1 MITEQEVI
9 TICKANY
16 DANLITAGALLVG
29 MRKVKE
35 IIGSDLYKKVEQI
48 GYEEL
53 LEKCKTLAAWSV
65 HALMVDR
72 IATEMTNK
80 GVYQLYT
87 VGANGV
93 QLTELTQI
101 KAAINEITTACANE
115 IKDFIQERIVA
126 KDPLYVNYVS
136 EIRTTSKPSLVSNLK
151 RITQI

>member
-16 DANLITAGALLVG
+16 DANLITQGALLVG
-29 MRKVKE
+29 MRKVRE
-35 IIGSDLYKKVEQI
+35 IIWSVLYKKVEQI

-126 KDPLYVNYVS
+126 KDPLYIDFVTELKTS
-136 EIRTTSKPSLVSNLK
+136 SKPSMVSNLK
-151 RITQI
+151 RVTQL

>member
-1 MITEQEVI
+1 MIIEQEVI

-16 DANLITAGALLVG
+16 DANLITQGALLVG
-29 MRKVKE
+29 MRKVRE

-87 VGANGV
+87 VGSNGV

-101 KAAINEITTACANE
+101 KASINEITTACANE
-115 IKDFIQERIVA
+115 IRDFIQERVAA

-151 RITQI
+151 RVTQI

>member
-1 MITEQEVI
+1 MITEEEVV

-16 DANLITAGALLVG
+16 DANLITGGALLVG
-29 MRKVKE
+29 MRTVRDV
-35 IIGSDLYKKVEQI
+35 IGSSLYRKVEQI
-48 GYEEL
+48 GYKLL
-53 LEKCKTLAAWSV
+53 LEKCKVLAAWSV

-115 IKDFIQERIVA
+115 INDFIQERLAA
-126 KDPLYVNYVS
+126 KDPLYVDFAS
-136 EIRTTSKPSLVSNLK
+136 EIRTSSKPQFVSNIK

>member
-1 MITEQEVI
+1 MIIEQEVI

-16 DANLITAGALLVG
+16 DANLMTQGALLVG

-53 LEKCKTLAAWSV
+53 LEKCKVLAAWSV

-87 VGANGV
+87 VGSNGV

-101 KAAINEITTACANE
+101 KASINEITTACANE
-115 IKDFIQERIVA
+115 IRDFIQERVAA

-136 EIRTTSKPSLVSNLK
+136 EIRTTSKPSLVSNIK
-151 RITQI
+151 RVTQI

>member
-1 MITEQEVI
+1 MIIEQEVI

-16 DANLITAGALLVG
+16 DANLITQGALLVG

-35 IIGSDLYKKVEQI
+35 IIGSDLNKKVEQI

-87 VGANGV
+87 VGSNGV

-115 IKDFIQERIVA
+115 IRDFIQERVAA

-151 RITQI
+151 RVTQI

>member
-1 MITEQEVI
+1 MIIEQEVI

-16 DANLITAGALLVG
+16 DANLITQGALLVG
-29 MRKVKE
+29 MRKVRE

-101 KAAINEITTACANE
+101 KASINEITTACANE
-115 IKDFIQERIVA
+115 IRDFIQERVAA

-151 RITQI
+151 RVTQI

>member
-1 MITEQEVI
+1 MIIEQEVI

-16 DANLITAGALLVG
+16 DANLITQGALLVG
-29 MRKVKE
+29 MRKVRD
-35 IIGSDLYKKVEQI
+35 IIGSALYKKVEQI

-87 VGANGV
+87 VGSNGV

-115 IKDFIQERIVA
+115 IRDFIQERVAA

-136 EIRTTSKPSLVSNLK
+136 EIRTTSKPSLVSNIK
-151 RITQI
+151 RVTQI

>member
-16 DANLITAGALLVG
+16 DANLITQGALLVG
-29 MRKVKE
+29 MRKVRE
-35 IIGSDLYKKVEQI
+35 IIGSALYKKVEQI
-48 GYEEL
+48 GYGEL
-53 LEKCKTLAAWSV
+53 LEKCKALAAWSV

-115 IKDFIQERIVA
+115 IRDFIQERVAA

-136 EIRTTSKPSLVSNLK
+136 EIRTTSKPSLVSNNK
-151 RITQI
+151 RITQG

>member
-1 MITEQEVI
+1 MGVCLHSYPIAQVR
-9 TICKANY
+9 
-16 DANLITAGALLVG
+16 LVLS
-29 MRKVKE
+29 
-35 IIGSDLYKKVEQI
+35 GSDLYKKVEQI

-53 LEKCKTLAAWSV
+53 LEKCKVLAAWSV

-87 VGANGV
+87 VGSNGV

-115 IKDFIQERIVA
+115 IRDFIQERVAA

-151 RITQI
+151 RVTQI

>member
-1 MITEQEVI
+1 MIIEQEVI

-87 VGANGV
+87 VGSNGV

-115 IKDFIQERIVA
+115 IRDFIQERVAA

-151 RITQI
+151 RVTQI

>member
-1 MITEQEVI
+1 MIIEQEVI

-16 DANLITAGALLVG
+16 DANLITQGALLVG
-29 MRKVKE
+29 MRKVRD
-35 IIGSDLYKKVEQI
+35 IIGSALYKKVEQI

-53 LEKCKTLAAWSV
+53 LEKCKVLAAWSV

-87 VGANGV
+87 VGSNGV

-115 IKDFIQERIVA
+115 IKDFIQERVAA

-136 EIRTTSKPSLVSNLK
+136 EIRTTSKPSLVSNTK
-151 RITQI
+151 RVTQI

>member
-1 MITEQEVI
+1 MITEQEVV

-16 DANLITAGALLVG
+16 DANLITGGALLVG
-29 MRKVKE
+29 MRTVKDV
-35 IIGSDLYKKVEQI
+35 IGSALYKKVEQI

-115 IKDFIQERIVA
+115 IRDFIQERVAA

-136 EIRTTSKPSLVSNLK
+136 EIRTTSKPSLVSNTK
-151 RITQI
+151 RVTQI

>member
-1 MITEQEVI
+1 MIIEQEVI

-29 MRKVKE
+29 MRTVKDV
-35 IIGSDLYKKVEQI
+35 IGSALYKKVEQI

-53 LEKCKTLAAWSV
+53 LVKCKQLAAWSV

-87 VGANGV
+87 VGSNGV

-126 KDPLYVNYVS
+126 KDPLYIDFVTELKTS
-136 EIRTTSKPSLVSNLK
+136 SKPSMVSNLK
-151 RITQI
+151 RVTQL

>member
-1 MITEQEVI
+1 MIIEQEVI

-16 DANLITAGALLVG
+16 DANLITQGALLVG

-53 LEKCKTLAAWSV
+53 LEKCKVLAAWSV

-87 VGANGV
+87 VGSNGV

-115 IKDFIQERIVA
+115 IKDFIQ
-126 KDPLYVNYVS
+126 
-136 EIRTTSKPSLVSNLK
+136 
-151 RITQI
+151 

>member
-16 DANLITAGALLVG
+16 DANLITQGALLVG
-29 MRKVKE
+29 MRKVRD
-35 IIGSDLYKKVEQI
+35 IIGSALYKKVEQI

-53 LEKCKTLAAWSV
+53 LEKCKTLAVWSV

-115 IKDFIQERIVA
+115 IRDFIQERVA
-126 KDPLYVNYVS
+126 AHDPLYVNYVT
-136 EIRTTSKPSLVSNLK
+136 ELKTTSKPSLVSNIK
-151 RITQI
+151 RVTQI

>member
-16 DANLITAGALLVG
+16 DANLITQGALLVG
-29 MRKVKE
+29 MRKVRE

-87 VGANGV
+87 VGSNGV

-101 KAAINEITTACANE
+101 KASINEITTACANE
-115 IKDFIQERIVA
+115 IRDFIQERVAA

-151 RITQI
+151 RVTQI

>member
-1 MITEQEVI
+1 
-9 TICKANY
+9 
-16 DANLITAGALLVG
+16 
-29 MRKVKE
+29 
-35 IIGSDLYKKVEQI
+35 
-48 GYEEL
+48 
-53 LEKCKTLAAWSV
+53 
-65 HALMVDR
+65 MVDR

-87 VGANGV
+87 VGSNGV

-101 KAAINEITTACANE
+101 KASINEITTACANE
-115 IKDFIQERIVA
+115 IRDFIQERVAA

>member
-1 MITEQEVI
+1 MIIEQEVI

-16 DANLITAGALLVG
+16 DANLITQGALLVG
-29 MRKVKE
+29 MRKVRE

-87 VGANGV
+87 VGSNGV

-115 IKDFIQERIVA
+115 IRDFIQERVAA

-151 RITQI
+151 RVTQI

>member
-16 DANLITAGALLVG
+16 DANLITQGALLVG
-29 MRKVKE
+29 MRKVRE
-35 IIGSDLYKKVEQI
+35 IIGAELYKRVEEE

-53 LEKCKTLAAWSV
+53 LVKCKPLAAWSV

-87 VGANGV
+87 VGSNGV

-115 IKDFIQERIVA
+115 IKDFIQERVAA

-136 EIRTTSKPSLVSNLK
+136 EIRTTSKPSLVSNTK
-151 RITQI
+151 RVTQI

>member
-16 DANLITAGALLVG
+16 DANLITQGALLVG
-29 MRKVKE
+29 MRKVRE
-35 IIGSDLYKKVEQI
+35 IIGSALYKKVEQI

-53 LEKCKTLAAWSV
+53 LEKCKTMAAWSG
-65 HALMVDR
+65 HAPMVDR

-87 VGANGV
+87 VGSNGV

-115 IKDFIQERIVA
+115 IKDFIQERVAA

-136 EIRTTSKPSLVSNLK
+136 EIRTTSKPSLVSNIK
-151 RITQI
+151 RVTQI

>member
-1 MITEQEVI
+1 MIIEQEVI

-16 DANLITAGALLVG
+16 DANLITQGALLVG

-87 VGANGV
+87 VGSNGV

-101 KAAINEITTACANE
+101 KASINEITTACANE
-115 IKDFIQERIVA
+115 IRDFIQERVAA

-151 RITQI
+151 RVTQI

>member
-1 MITEQEVI
+1 
-9 TICKANY
+9 
-16 DANLITAGALLVG
+16 
-29 MRKVKE
+29 
-35 IIGSDLYKKVEQI
+35 
-48 GYEEL
+48 
-53 LEKCKTLAAWSV
+53 
-65 HALMVDR
+65 
-72 IATEMTNK
+72 MTNK

-87 VGANGV
+87 VGSNGV

-115 IKDFIQERIVA
+115 IKDFIQERVAA

>member
-1 MITEQEVI
+1 
-9 TICKANY
+9 
-16 DANLITAGALLVG
+16 

-35 IIGSDLYKKVEQI
+35 IIGSDLNKKVEQI

-87 VGANGV
+87 VGSNGV

-115 IKDFIQERIVA
+115 IRDFIQERVAA
-126 KDPLYVNYVS
+126 KDPLYVNYIS
-136 EIRTTSKPSLVSNLK
+136 EIRTTSKPSLVSNTK

>member
-1 MITEQEVI
+1 MIIEQEVI

-16 DANLITAGALLVG
+16 DANLITQGALLVG
-29 MRKVKE
+29 MRKVRD
-35 IIGSDLYKKVEQI
+35 IIGSALYKKVEQI

-87 VGANGV
+87 VGSNGV

-101 KAAINEITTACANE
+101 KASINEITTACANE
-115 IKDFIQERIVA
+115 IRDFIQERVAA

-151 RITQI
+151 RVTQI

>member
-1 MITEQEVI
+1 MIIEQEVI

-16 DANLITAGALLVG
+16 DANLITQGALLVG
-29 MRKVKE
+29 MRKVRE

-53 LEKCKTLAAWSV
+53 LEKCKVLAAWSV

-87 VGANGV
+87 VGSNGV

-101 KAAINEITTACANE
+101 KASINEITTACANE
-115 IKDFIQERIVA
+115 IRDFIQERVAA

>member
-1 MITEQEVI
+1 MITEQEVR

-16 DANLITAGALLVG
+16 DANLITQGALLVG

-35 IIGSDLYKKVEQI
+35 IIGSDLNKKVEQI

-87 VGANGV
+87 VGSNGV

-115 IKDFIQERIVA
+115 IRDFIQERVAA

-151 RITQI
+151 RVTQI

>member
-1 MITEQEVI
+1 MIIEQEVI

-16 DANLITAGALLVG
+16 DANLITQGALLVG
-29 MRKVKE
+29 MRKVRE

-87 VGANGV
+87 VGSNGV

-101 KAAINEITTACANE
+101 KASINEITTACANE
-115 IKDFIQERIVA
+115 IRDFIQERVAA

-136 EIRTTSKPSLVSNLK
+136 EIRTTSKPSLVSNTK
-151 RITQI
+151 RVTQI

>member
-1 MITEQEVI
+1 MIIEQEVI

-16 DANLITAGALLVG
+16 DANLITQGALLVG
-29 MRKVKE
+29 MRKVRD
-35 IIGSDLYKKVEQI
+35 IIGSALYKKVEQI

-87 VGANGV
+87 VGSNGV

-115 IKDFIQERIVA
+115 IRDFIQERVAA

-151 RITQI
+151 RVTQI